1 MRYKILT
8 GVVFWLSISLHAITI
23 EPIPKDISISRA
35 LYVNCLQ
42 RTQTQQLLKSYIL
55 SGMDLKYKNP
65 KKELAEAIGKYDERL
80 QSLHRFFQARITQK
94 EVKEKL
100 TKALLTWTESSMI
113 LKTSPKKS
121 KVLVLQKNFKE
132 IISLLSSA
140 KVLAKKSFKAV
151 GLTGGLCRE
160 PFYISNLYFMKTWG
174 VDIEVYEK
182 KIEAHREKFNHN
194 IAELE
199 KYEGNTPEIK
209 QHIIEAKKAFAR
221 MNRYIDHSK
230 RAFVPSLISQ
240 KANQIFVH
248 IRTIKKLY
256 GEQLK

>member
-1 MRYKILT
+1 MRYKILM
-8 GVVFWLSISLHAITI
+8 GAVFWFSISLQAMTI
-23 EPIPKDISISRA
+23 EPISKEISISRA

-55 SGMDLKYKNP
+55 SGMELKYKNP
-65 KKELAEAIGKYDERL
+65 KKELAEAIAKYDERL
-80 QSLHRFFQARITQK
+80 QGLHRFFQERITQK

-100 TKALLTWTESSMI
+100 EKARLTWQESRVI
-113 LKTSPKKS
+113 LEASPEKS

-174 VDIEVYEK
+174 VDIEAYET
-182 KIEAHREKFNHN
+182 KIEAHRAKFDHN

-209 QHIIEAKKAFAR
+209 QHILEAKKAFAR